1 MNTILNKT
9 IINIPDIE
17 RWLEIEGLVVCNMN
31 ETISLWQTK
40 KSGSITHEYTING
53 IATNI
58 KNIIHNIDTKPTQ
71 NRLITIKLDDQS
83 KKQIEYFDNLTPEDS
98 KNLIKHYEEV
108 LAESE
113 ETNDNAIVK

>member
-9 IINIPDIE
+9 IIIIPDIE
-17 RWLEIEGLVVCNMN
+17 RCIKIEGLVVCNMN

-53 IATNI
+53 IVTNI
-58 KNIIHNIDTKPTQ
+58 KNVIQNIDTKPIQ
-71 NRLITIKLDDQS
+71 DRWITIKLDDAS
-83 KKQIEYFDNLTPEDS
+83 KKQIEYFNNLTVEDS
-98 KNLIKHYEEV
+98 KNLIKHYEEI

-113 ETNDNAIVK
+113 EINDNAIIK

>member
-17 RWLEIEGLVVCNMN
+17 RWIEIEGLVVCNIN

-53 IATNI
+53 IVTNI
-58 KNIIHNIDTKPTQ
+58 KNIIHNIDTKPIQ
-71 NRLITIKLDDQS
+71 NRFITMKLDYES
-83 KKQIEYFDNLTPEDS
+83 KKQIEYFDNLTVEDS
-98 KNLIKHYEEV
+98 KNLIKSYEDA
-108 LAESE
+108 LAEIE
-113 ETNDNAIVK
+113 ENK